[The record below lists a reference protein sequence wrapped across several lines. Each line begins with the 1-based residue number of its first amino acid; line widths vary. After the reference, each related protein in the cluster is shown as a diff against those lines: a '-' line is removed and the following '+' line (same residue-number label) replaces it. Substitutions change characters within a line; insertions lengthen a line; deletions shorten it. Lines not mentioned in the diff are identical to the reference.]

1 MSWWGDCFHSLRMGL
16 RHAVLCRGIAGRPLD
31 RTECSLSGHATL
43 KLASYFFR
51 AALFHRISAA
61 SCNQRQCDQEQ
72 DRHAFHLLILES
84 RRCKASAVA
93 AAVSAAWLRVG
104 VWQEGPYTTRDV
116 LVLAARA

>member
-1 MSWWGDCFHSLRMGL
+1 MGL
-16 RHAVLCRGIAGRPLD
+16 RHAVLCPGIAGRPVD
-31 RTECSLSGHATL
+31 RTERSLAVDAAL

-72 DRHAFHLLILES
+72 DRHASHLLILES

-93 AAVSAAWLRVG
+93 AAVSAAWLLDG
-104 VWQEGPYTTRDV
+104 VWQRRPYNIRE
-116 LVLAARA
+116 LLFFAKKA

>member
-1 MSWWGDCFHSLRMGL
+1 MAL

-31 RTECSLSGHATL
+31 RTERSLSGDATL

-72 DRHAFHLLILES
+72 DREAFHLLILES

-93 AAVSAAWLRVG
+93 AAVSATWLLDG
-104 VWQEGPYTTRDV
+104 VWQSCPSNVTEPV
-116 LVLAARA
+116 FLATMAT

>member
-1 MSWWGDCFHSLRMGL
+1 MSL
-16 RHAVLCRGIAGRPLD
+16 RHAVFASGIGGRSLDWANRSLAGD
-31 RTECSLSGHATL
+31 ATFE
-43 KLASYFFR
+43 LALHFFR

-93 AAVSAAWLRVG
+93 AAVSAAWLLDMAFGKSASYNIR
-104 VWQEGPYTTRDV
+104 E
-116 LVLAARA
+116 L

>member
-1 MSWWGDCFHSLRMGL
+1 MGL

-84 RRCKASAVA
+84 RRCKASVVA
-93 AAVSAAWLRVG
+93 ATVSAAWLLDG
-104 VWQEGPYTTRDV
+104 VWQRRLYNIRE
-116 LVLAARA
+116 LLFFAKKA